1 MSTID
6 FNRLKLL
13 AVFVEVV
20 SCGSFAAAAR
30 KLRSSRS
37 RVSEQVAQL
46 ESSLG
51 VRLLNRTTRQ
61 LSMTMEGREVFARAS
76 DLPDI
81 LADVEVASSQE
92 VARGRVALTVNHDI
106 AIARL
111 LPALE
116 SFQQRYPRV
125 QLDLVLS
132 DDRLDLIAEQID
144 VAIRVGVPRDDSLI
158 MRPLFED
165 RMQVFATPEYVRFQ
179 GEPGSLSELAGHR
192 WIMVQQ
198 ASPMAEVNMY
208 QGDQPVSFC
217 PENYHMCNSPLMAQ
231 RMVLAGLGVGCL
243 LPSTVA
249 DELQA
254 GRLVRLMP
262 DLQGEALQFSLVYP
276 SRRQMPLRT
285 RCLIE
290 HLLAAKLFV

>member
-1 MSTID
+1 MSTVDI
-6 FNRLKLL
+6 NRLKLL

-61 LSMTMEGREVFARAS
+61 LSMTAEGREVFTRAS
-76 DLPDI
+76 DLPRI
-81 LADVEVASSQE
+81 LTDVEIASSQE

-106 AIARL
+106 AISRL

-116 SFQQRYPRV
+116 SFQQRYPRI

-144 VAIRVGVPRDDSLI
+144 VAIRVGLPKDDSLI

-165 RMQVFATPEYVRFQ
+165 RMHIFASPQYLQRY
-179 GEPGSLSELAGHR
+179 GEPASVSELQAHR
-192 WIMVQQ
+192 WITLQQ
-198 ASPMAEVNMY
+198 ASPSADVNMY
-208 QGDQPVSFC
+208 QGDQPVTVC
-217 PENYHMCNSPLMAQ
+217 PEHYHMCNSPLMLQ
-231 RMVLAGLGVGCL
+231 RMVLAGLGIGCL

-254 GRLVRLMP
+254 GDLVRLMP
-262 DLQGEALQFSLVYP
+262 GLQGEALQFSLVYP

-290 HLLAAKLFV
+290 HLLAARLFT